1 MTTSV
6 CWRGQG
12 VDWRN
17 HSPTDSSSPQITDQ
31 RLHSQLF
38 FLMSVP
44 VSTGLFQNLATC
56 SQSCLPNRH
65 LHTSLLSQDFVLL
78 EVLSIDCTDLER
90 TRNKPPSTQSTAS
103 IFSMVLAVLLRRIA
117 WWSPFWSF
125 VHSKLLCQALIQR
138 APVTDD

>member
-17 HSPTDSSSPQITDQ
+17 HSTTGSSSPQITDQ

-44 VSTGLFQNLATC
+44 VSIGLSPNLATY
-56 SQSCLPNRH
+56 SQSYLPNGH
-65 LHTSLLSQDFVLL
+65 LHTSLLSQHFVPL

-90 TRNKPPSTQSTAS
+90 TRNKPLSTQSTAS
-103 IFSMVLAVLLRRIA
+103 IFSMVLAVLLRCTCGG
-117 WWSPFWSF
+117 SPFGYLF
-125 VHSKLLCQALIQR
+125 IQNYCAR
-138 APVTDD
+138 L